1 MFPKSGYSIYF
12 FWDCYKKVNITF
24 CNIFN
29 MGVQE
34 IVERFL
40 LLIVSIGIIY
50 YFTNRNRI
58 VKLHPLVN
66 LLSICTFFLCL
77 VFTKVDVSIGIGF
90 GLFAIFSILRFRT
103 ESFSIQ
109 TTIFIFVSIT
119 LSMLDILLPL
129 DRIEFL
135 AGINLVIILAFV
147 LLNYFEKKDVSFN
160 DKKSVDI
167 ITATEDF
174 LKLNEAEKKN
184 FIQEKTQFSSFSYQ
198 IRTIDLRENKVVI
211 KVSY

>member
-1 MFPKSGYSIYF
+1 
-12 FWDCYKKVNITF
+12 
-24 CNIFN
+24 